1 MSDTPMTNRHSAAAP
16 RQRSADH
23 AGADLVAVKAM
34 QRVFAAW
41 RITTAEAARLVGVSE
56 RTWSRMRSAAWSGSL
71 DDDQLD
77 RASALIGIYKALHL
91 YFGEELAD
99 RWVRMPNRG
108 PLFGGAA
115 PAAYMQAG
123 GLPAILATRDYLD
136 ALRGGL

>member
-1 MSDTPMTNRHSAAAP
+1 MTSQPFATAA
-16 RQRSADH
+16 RQRATGNPGQD
-23 AGADLVAVKAM
+23 AVAVKAL
-34 QRVFAAW
+34 QHVFAAW
-41 RITTAEAARLVGVSE
+41 RLTVAEAASLLGVSE
-56 RTWSRMRSAAWSGSL
+56 RTWSRMRNAAWSGSL

-91 YFGEELAD
+91 YFGAELAD
-99 RWVRMPNRG
+99 RWVRMPNKG
-108 PLFGGAA
+108 PLFGSAT